1 MSNRDSVQELLPI
14 ADLALPIDPQ
24 PPTARRIYCNRDTR
38 LDQIDAIGFDM
49 DYTLAI
55 YRQEAMDQLSVECTA
70 KNLIARGY
78 PESLLSMP
86 YATRFPIRGLLVDMK
101 LGNIIKTDRYR
112 YAKTAYHGTY
122 ELSSEERK
130 KLYQGKRIRPSKE
143 RFYSVDTL
151 YALSEVTVFAAVV
164 DALGKNKARGALDYP
179 KIFQD
184 VRDSIDEAHRDGS
197 LKSIIGNELP
207 RYIERDAELPATLHK
222 LRSAGKKLFLLTN
235 SEPPYT
241 EKVMRYL
248 LEGDHERTEYKS
260 WRSFFDVVISEAR
273 KPRFFTEQAAFSEV
287 VDLPNGNGAGNGSAT
302 GNGNGNGKSRV
313 SSESRVHMYVG
324 GNHVELERMLGVAS
338 DRVLYVGDHIFGD
351 VLRAKKESSW
361 RTLMIIQEM
370 TDELEAIERNAP
382 EIQRL
387 HRLEHRHYT
396 LVDGLRD
403 RQNLLKLLNKRLE
416 EPALSGPERTE
427 VDAARVRLK
436 HAIEKARTQVKAVD
450 DEHRELERQ
459 LERSYHPYWGSP
471 FKAESELS
479 SFGEQV
485 ERYACLYTDR
495 VTNLIGYS
503 GSHFFRG
510 PRPRMAHEQ

>member
-1 MSNRDSVQELLPI
+1 MSNRDSAQELLPI
-14 ADLALPIDPQ
+14 ADLALPIEAQ
-24 PPTARRIYCNRDTR
+24 PPKARRIYCNRDMR

-55 YRQEAMDQLSVECTA
+55 YRQEAIDQLSVEATA
-70 KNLIARGY
+70 SKLVARGY
-78 PESLLSMP
+78 PSSLLAMP
-86 YATRFPIRGLLVDMK
+86 YATRFPIRGLLVDTK

-112 YAKTAYHGTY
+112 YAKTAYHGTQ

-130 KLYQGKRIRPSKE
+130 KLYQGKRIRPSKD
-143 RFYSVDTL
+143 RYYSVDTL

-164 DALGKNKARGALDYP
+164 DALGTNKARGSLEYP
-179 KIFQD
+179 KLFQD

-197 LKSIIGNELP
+197 IKNIIANELP
-207 RYIERDAELPATLHK
+207 RYIERDGELAATLHK

-248 LEGDHERTEYKS
+248 LEDEHHRTEYKS
-260 WRSFFDVVISEAR
+260 WRGFFDVIVSEAR
-273 KPRFFTEQAAFSEV
+273 KPRFFTEQVPFTEV
-287 VDLPNGNGAGNGSAT
+287 VEPANGT
-302 GNGNGNGKSRV
+302 GYSNGNGKSKIGP
-313 SSESRVHMYVG
+313 ESRERMYLG
-324 GNHVELERMLGVAS
+324 GNHADLERMLGVAS

-403 RQNLLKLLNKRLE
+403 RQGLLKLLGKRLE
-416 EPALSGPERTE
+416 DAALSSEERVE
-427 VDAARVRLK
+427 VEAARVRLK
-436 HAIEKARTQVKAVD
+436 HAIDKVRSQVKAVD
-450 DEHRELERQ
+450 DEHRELERE

-495 VTNLIGYS
+495 VTNLLGYS

>member
-14 ADLALPIDPQ
+14 ADLALPIEAQ
-24 PPTARRIYCNRDTR
+24 PPKARRIYCNRDMR

-70 KNLIARGY
+70 KNLVARGY

-122 ELSSEERK
+122 ELSSDERK

-143 RFYSVDTL
+143 RYYSVDTL

-164 DALGKNKARGALDYP
+164 DALGKGKARGALDYP
-179 KIFQD
+179 KLFQD

-197 LKSIIGNELP
+197 LKSIIANELP

-222 LRSAGKKLFLLTN
+222 LRSAGKRLFLLTN

-273 KPRFFTEQAAFSEV
+273 KPRFFMEQEPFTAVEEPSNGQS
-287 VDLPNGNGAGNGSAT
+287 NGNGRSKLT
-302 GNGNGNGKSRV
+302 PEPR
-313 SSESRVHMYVG
+313 ERMYLG
-324 GNHVELERMLGVAS
+324 GNHIELERMLGVAS
-338 DRVLYVGDHIFGD
+338 DRILYVGDHIFGD

-403 RQNLLKLLNKRLE
+403 RQNLLKLLSKRLE
-416 EPALSGPERTE
+416 EPALTGPERTE

-436 HAIEKARTQVKAVD
+436 HAIEKVRTQVKAVD
-450 DEHRELERQ
+450 DEHRELERE

>member
-1 MSNRDSVQELLPI
+1 MSNRDSAQELLPI
-14 ADLALPIDPQ
+14 ADLALPIEAQ
-24 PPTARRIYCNRDTR
+24 PPKSRRIYCNRDMR

-55 YRQEAMDQLSVECTA
+55 YRQEAIDQLSVEATA
-70 KNLIARGY
+70 TKLVARGY
-78 PESLLSMP
+78 PTSLMSMP
-86 YATRFPIRGLLVDMK
+86 YATRFPIRGLLVDTK

-112 YAKTAYHGTY
+112 YAKTAYHGTQ

-130 KLYQGKRIRPSKE
+130 KLYQGKRVRPGKQ
-143 RFYSVDTL
+143 FYSVDTL

-164 DALGKNKARGALDYP
+164 DALGKNKARGSLDYP
-179 KIFQD
+179 KLFQD
-184 VRDSIDEAHRDGS
+184 VRDSIDEAHRDGTI
-197 LKSIIGNELP
+197 KNIIKNELP
-207 RYIERDAELPATLHK
+207 RYIERDSELAGTLHK

-248 LEGDHERTEYKS
+248 LEDDHGRTEYKS
-260 WRSFFDVVISEAR
+260 WRGYFDVIVSEAR
-273 KPRFFTEQAAFSEV
+273 KPRFFMEQTPFTEDVET
-287 VDLPNGNGAGNGSAT
+287 NGHAAGNGS
-302 GNGNGNGKSRV
+302 GSSKSKQPPDAR
-313 SSESRVHMYVG
+313 ERMLLG
-324 GNHVELERMLGVAS
+324 GNHLELERMLGVAS
-338 DRVLYVGDHIFGD
+338 DRILYVGDHIFGD

-387 HRLEHRHYT
+387 HRLEVRHYT

-403 RQNLLKLLNKRLE
+403 RQNLLKLLGKRLE
-416 EPALSGPERTE
+416 EPALSSEERVE
-427 VDAARVRLK
+427 IEAARLRLK
-436 HAIEKARTQVKAVD
+436 HAIDKVRTQVKAVD
-450 DEHRELERQ
+450 DEHRALERE

-495 VTNLIGYS
+495 VTNLLGYS
-503 GSHFFRG
+503 GSHYFRG

>member
-1 MSNRDSVQELLPI
+1 MSNRDSAQELLPI
-14 ADLALPIDPQ
+14 ADLALPIEAQ
-24 PPTARRIYCNRDTR
+24 PPTARRIYCNRDMR

-55 YRQEAMDQLSVECTA
+55 YRQEAIDQLSVEATA
-70 KNLIARGY
+70 TKLVARGY
-78 PESLLSMP
+78 PSSLLSMP
-86 YATRFPIRGLLVDMK
+86 YATRFPIRGLLVDTK

-112 YAKTAYHGTY
+112 YAKTAYHGTK

-130 KLYQGKRIRPSKE
+130 KLYQGKRIRPGMQ
-143 RFYSVDTL
+143 RYYSVDTL

-164 DALGKNKARGALDYP
+164 DELGKTRTRSAQDYP
-179 KIFQD
+179 KLFQD
-184 VRDSIDEAHRDGS
+184 VRDSIDEAHRDGTI
-197 LKSIIGNELP
+197 KDIIGNELT

-222 LRSAGKKLFLLTN
+222 LRSSGKKLFLLTN

-248 LEGDHERTEYKS
+248 LEEEGSEYKS
-260 WRSFFDVVISEAR
+260 WRSYFDVVISEAR
-273 KPRFFTEQAAFSEV
+273 KPRFFMEQVPFSEAV
-287 VDLPNGNGAGNGSAT
+287 ELVNGHAVNGQAKA
-302 GNGNGNGKSRV
+302 KAPIEAR
-313 SSESRVHMYVG
+313 ERMYLG
-324 GNHVELERMLGVAS
+324 GNHIDLERMLGVAS

-351 VLRAKKESSW
+351 VLRAKKESAW

-370 TDELEAIERNAP
+370 ADELEAIERNGP
-382 EIQRL
+382 EIRRL
-387 HRLEHRHYT
+387 HRLEVRHYT

-403 RQNLLKLLNKRLE
+403 RQGLLKVLTKRLE
-416 EPALSGPERTE
+416 DQALVGEERVE
-427 VDAARVRLK
+427 VEAARVRLK
-436 HAIEKARTQVKAVD
+436 RAVEKVRVQVKAVD
-450 DEHRELERQ
+450 DEHKELERE

-495 VTNLIGYS
+495 VTNLLGYS